1 MTEAR
6 TVDARVPDDV
16 GDGPKGITLAGVLWR
31 ILPAAAGS
39 FIEWYEFAIF
49 GYLSIYIT
57 GNFFQGSTG
66 AYGTWAAFAITF
78 LFRPIG
84 GALFGWIADH
94 LGRKPAMQLTIMCM
108 LVTTILQGC
117 LPTFHCCGESWG
129 WLGMIVM
136 LVLRTLQGLS
146 AGGELTTAAVYI
158 SEVSPKAS
166 LGFNTSWIAVCGAF
180 GAYVIAALVVFILE
194 SFLNKEQMMDWGW
207 RIPYLSAI
215 FPGAL
220 VIIGRHW
227 LTESEEF
234 VESKNQGLPGVEVEE
249 GDSGVSNCEGQ
260 SAPLRELLA
269 DHWPQLIVGTLGTAG
284 CGALWYV
291 PPVYG
296 VQFIQTYDGLPP
308 SAVTLSEMVVY
319 LIPTVLSPVVGMLVD
334 VWGVGRVYLLAMAAG
349 CVVAPLPLFY
359 WWTHVPASD
368 AVLAVYLGQVILGV
382 LIALTASVYLWAIE
396 LFPTRVRVTG
406 VSLAYNLGVGIFGGV
421 GPLISEAGNQAL
433 DPRGPVSAPAAYML
447 VVGIL
452 SVLTVLTSRLMGSRG
467 VLKITHIRAHPY

>member
-1 MTEAR
+1 MTKVR
-6 TVDARVPDDV
+6 NIDAIVPDV
-16 GDGPKGITLAGVLWR
+16 LGDGPKDITLGGVLWR

-57 GNFFQGSTG
+57 GNFFPGNTG

-84 GALFGWIADH
+84 GAVFGWIADRQ
-94 LGRKPAMQLTIMCM
+94 GRKPAMQLTIMCM
-108 LVTTILQGC
+108 LVTTVLQGC
-117 LPTFHCCGESWG
+117 LPTFHCCGDSWG
-129 WLGMIVM
+129 WLGMILM
-136 LVLRTLQGLS
+136 LVLRSLQGLS

-158 SEVSPKAS
+158 SEVSPKAR

-180 GAYVIAALVVFILE
+180 GAYVIAALVVFIME
-194 SFLNKEQMMDWGW
+194 SLLSQEQMMEWGW
-207 RIPYLSAI
+207 RVPYLSAI
-215 FPGAL
+215 FPGA
-220 VIIGRHW
+220 VVVIGRRW

-234 VESKNQGLPGVEVEE
+234 VELKNQGVPGVELEE
-249 GDSGVSNCEGQ
+249 GDSDVAKCKGN
-260 SAPLRELLA
+260 SAPLWELLT
-269 DHWPQLIVGTLGTAG
+269 DYWPQVLVGTLGTAG

-308 SAVTLSEMVVY
+308 SAVTLSELVVY
-319 LIPTVLSPVVGMLVD
+319 LIPTVLSPAVGMLVD
-334 VWGVGRVYLLAMAAG
+334 VYGAGRVYLLAMAAG

-359 WWTHVPASD
+359 WWTHVPASG
-368 AVLAVYLGQVILGV
+368 AVLAVYLGQVILGF

-406 VSLAYNLGVGIFGGV
+406 VSLAYNLGVGIFGGL
-421 GPLISEAGNQAL
+421 GPLISEAGNHAL

-447 VVGIL
+447 AVGML
-452 SVLTVLTSRLMGSRG
+452 SVLTVLTSRLLGSRG
-467 VLKITHIRAHPY
+467 MLKISHIRASPY

>member
-1 MTEAR
+1 MAMTGAR
-6 TVDARVPDDV
+6 NVDARVPDV
-16 GDGPKGITLAGVLWR
+16 FGDGPKGITLGGVLWR

-49 GYLSIYIT
+49 GYLSIYIA
-57 GNFFQGSTG
+57 GNFFPGSTG

-84 GALFGWIADH
+84 GAVFGWMADQ

-117 LPTFHCCGESWG
+117 LPTFHSCGDSWG
-129 WLGMIVM
+129 WVGMILM
-136 LVLRTLQGLS
+136 LLLRTLQGLS

-158 SEVSPKAS
+158 SEVSPRER

-180 GAYVIAALVVFILE
+180 GAYVVAALVVFVME
-194 SFLNKEQMMDWGW
+194 SFLSTEQMMEWGW

-220 VIIGRHW
+220 VVIGRHW

-234 VESKNQGLPGVEVEE
+234 VESKHQGVELEE
-249 GDSGVSNCEGQ
+249 GDSGAVKCPGQ
-260 SAPLRELLA
+260 SAPLRELLL
-269 DHWPQLIVGTLGTAG
+269 DYWPQLLVGTLGTAG

-308 SAVTLSEMVVY
+308 SAVTLSELVVY
-319 LIPTVLSPVVGMLVD
+319 LIPTLLSPVVGLLVD
-334 VWGVGRVYLLAMAAG
+334 VWGAGRVYLLALAAG

-359 WWTHVPASD
+359 WWTHVPGSD

-406 VSLAYNLGVGIFGGV
+406 VSLGYNLGVGVFGGV
-421 GPLISEAGNQAL
+421 GPLISEAGNHVL
-433 DPRGPVSAPAAYML
+433 DPRGPISAPAAYML
-447 VVGIL
+447 AVGIL
-452 SVLTVLTSRLMGSRG
+452 SVLTVLTSRWMGSRG
-467 VLKITHIRAHPY
+467 VLKISHIRSKPY